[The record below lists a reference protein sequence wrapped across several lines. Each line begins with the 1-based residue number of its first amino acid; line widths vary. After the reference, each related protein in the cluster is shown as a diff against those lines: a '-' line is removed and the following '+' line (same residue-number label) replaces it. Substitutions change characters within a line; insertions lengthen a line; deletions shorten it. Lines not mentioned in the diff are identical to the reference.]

1 MHLRM
6 DFNEFSILW
15 INFVFSTFSI
25 FMKHALINFFSL
37 HPNHWVHTHTHI
49 PISAI
54 LFQANNPTASVSCWT
69 LAMICCMFAYLRSGR
84 PVKCYYE
91 LLFKSNGIKHQR
103 LKPFNIVPVSSSHLS
118 IVIVVSIVLISFHPS
133 WLYPFTIVNACPGH
147 NKHIKQL
154 SHLVFENIHSIF
166 FEQH

>member
-6 DFNEFSILW
+6 DLNEFSILW
-15 INFVFSTFSI
+15 INFIFSTFSI
-25 FMKHALINFFSL
+25 FIKHALIHFFL
-37 HPNHWVHTHTHI
+37 FIQIIGFKHT

-54 LFQANNPTASVSCWT
+54 LFQTNIPTVDVSCWT
-69 LAMICCMFAYLRSGR
+69 LAMICCMLAYLRSGR

-103 LKPFNIVPVSSSHLS
+103 LKPFNIVPVSSSHSS

-147 NKHIKQL
+147 NIHIKQL